1 MSITNIP
8 NNIVHQSYRSIANLR
23 IENFGYALSDANK
36 AIENDKGS
44 LTINMDSLG
53 FIKW

>member
-1 MSITNIP
+1 MLITTTIILSSSNHP
-8 NNIVHQSYRSIANLR
+8 SCRSIANLR

-44 LTINMDSLG
+44 FMINIAL
-53 FIKW
+53 FF